1 MKLRDILHTVSGA
14 VAGGGGA
21 IGGAGVAAAAGGAVL
36 PGGVV
41 GLVAGAAI
49 LGLWHGVQALPT
61 ESKALKVAL
70 FGAGIFAILTAAV
83 AAFVGLGI
91 LGGAG
96 VGIGIAIAAGVA
108 LTIGTVAYF
117 TKCIEDG
124 SKKETKPL
132 VA

>member
-1 MKLRDILHTVSGA
+1 MVKLRDVIHTVTGA
-14 VAGGGGA
+14 AAGGGGA
-21 IGGAGVAAAAGGAVL
+21 IAGASVAAAAGGAVL

-41 GLVAGAAI
+41 GLAAGIGI
-49 LGLWHGVQALPT
+49 LALWHGVQALPI
-61 ESKALKVAL
+61 ESKAVKVGI
-70 FGAGIFAILTAAV
+70 FGAGVFAILTAAV

-108 LTIGTVAYF
+108 LTIGAVAYF

-124 SKKETKPL
+124 AKQKPL
-132 VA
+132 EA